1 MERPIFKP
9 IGSPVEELDTPALVV
24 DLDKLESNIE
34 TAHSFFEGR
43 ASKLRPRVSI
53 HGCPAVAHMQL
64 AAPGTVGGVS
74 VVTLG
79 QAEAFSAS
87 GINDFSIGSVV
98 VTGQKIAR
106 LCALARHASVSVV
119 VDSMANISDL
129 SAAASA
135 AGVEVKVLVAI
146 ATRPDRI
153 GVDPG
158 QPAVDLAKA
167 AGDSEG
173 LTFDGFKTHEGTLDV
188 EDVAALAE
196 ESRAWIG
203 CALDAREAAEA
214 AGLTVNTVSAGGTY
228 NYEVAGSTDGVT
240 EVPAGSYALMD
251 GRHAGQRDGLE
262 PAAKVLTTVTSYPE
276 DTKIITDGGNKAIGM
291 DRGAPVADLFP
302 EAAIGLSAE
311 HGNVGLEVPTQR
323 QVNLGD
329 VLWFTPGDMGI
340 TANLYDYM
348 NAARDGR
355 LEAVWELPARGR
367 YR

>member
-24 DLDKLESNIE
+24 DLDRLESNID

-98 VTGQKIAR
+98 VTAQKIAR
-106 LCALARHASVSVV
+106 LCGLARHASVVVV
-119 VDSMANISDL
+119 VDSMANIADL

-135 AGVEVKVLVAI
+135 AGVEIKVLVAI

-167 AGDSEG
+167 AAGSEG
-173 LTFDGFKTHEGTLDV
+173 LTFDGFKTHEGTLEV

-196 ESRAWIG
+196 ESPRLDRARARRSRGRRG
-203 CALDAREAAEA
+203 CRSDRQ
-214 AGLTVNTVSAGGTY
+214 
-228 NYEVAGSTDGVT
+228 
-240 EVPAGSYALMD
+240 
-251 GRHAGQRDGLE
+251 HGQRR
-262 PAAKVLTTVTSYPE
+262 
-276 DTKIITDGGNKAIGM
+276 GNLQLRGRRSHRRR
-291 DRGAPVADLFP
+291 DRGPRRFLRP
-302 EAAIGLSAE
+302 
-311 HGNVGLEVPTQR
+311 HGR
-323 QVNLGD
+323 Q
-329 VLWFTPGDMGI
+329 
-340 TANLYDYM
+340 ARR
-348 NAARDGR
+348 AARRAGAR
-355 LEAVWELPARGR
+355 RQGAHHRHELPRGTPR
-367 YR
+367 SSPTAETRPLGWTAALP